1 MILINDAD
9 RDVRTC
15 FGWCENDSTI
25 RQCNETLIQT
35 NKNWGEIITAGENKI
50 IGGESRL
57 QHLKALA
64 KFATSQVQIESLIKE
79 VQSYSS
85 F

>member
-25 RQCNETLIQT
+25 RQCNETT
-35 NKNWGEIITAGENKI
+35 EIITAGENKI
-50 IGGESRL
+50 IDGESRL